1 MNDSEVV
8 RLIPAAKQ
16 RRFGR
21 SGKNRFGRPSQYAAS
36 RESRRRRRRR
46 RLLKIRSGAGAGAEG
61 KTGKVV
67 PILALSSGIKVPRI
81 DLTEHRAQC

>member
-8 RLIPAAKQ
+8 RLMPAAEQKKL
-16 RRFGR
+16 GR
-21 SGKNRFGRPSQYAAS
+21 SGKTRFERPSQYAAS
-36 RESRRRRRRR
+36 RESCRRRRRR

-81 DLTEHRAQC
+81 DSTEHRAQC